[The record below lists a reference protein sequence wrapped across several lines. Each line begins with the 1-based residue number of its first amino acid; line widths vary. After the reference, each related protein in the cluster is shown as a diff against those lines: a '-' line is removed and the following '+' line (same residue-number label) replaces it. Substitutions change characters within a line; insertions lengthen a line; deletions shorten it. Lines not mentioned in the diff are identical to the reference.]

1 MRERLERSTRLMTEG
16 SIVRA
21 LFTIAWPIVFANT
34 LHTAYQLIDTF
45 WVGRLGA
52 VAVAAVSVCYPL
64 IFLFLGVG
72 FGLSIAGSVFVS
84 QFAGARR
91 HDRVNH
97 IAAQILLVMIL
108 VALALSALGI
118 AVAGPVLH
126 LIGVKGSV
134 FDNARAYLRIS
145 YLGLVLSYGFIIFQS
160 LLRGVGEVRFPL
172 YVISTTVLLNAGLDP
187 LFIFGWG
194 PLPGAGVA
202 GAAYATVVTQA
213 LAAFVGIAVLFSGRY
228 GIHLRP
234 RDFIPDLPLIRRAV
248 MVGLPASLEQSNR
261 TLGTLMLT
269 FLATGFGTIG
279 LATLGLG
286 MRILSFMFI
295 PALGLAMATAT
306 IVGQNIG
313 AGNLRRAGEVARLS
327 GWVAFWSLNFVAL
340 LFFAFAP
347 HIVRFFVPG
356 DEALIASGAEFVH
369 IVSLSFGIIAAQQV
383 LLGAFRAA
391 GGTTTA
397 MVFSMVAMW
406 ALQFPISWF
415 LCLHTTLGVTG
426 IWWGFPIGNAIAAAL
441 VLAWFRRGTWLQKG
455 LIGKAGPVRE
465 RLQLQVLEEAAGD
478 DEYLS

>member
-16 SIVRA
+16 SIVGA

-52 VAVAAVSVCYPL
+52 GAVAAVSVCYPL

-84 QFAGARR
+84 QYAGARQ
-91 HDRVNH
+91 HERVNH
-97 IAAQILLVMIL
+97 IAAQILLVMVC
-108 VALALSALGI
+108 VALALSVLGI

-126 LIGVKGSV
+126 LIGVEDAV
-134 FDNARAYLRIS
+134 FDNALSYLRIS

-160 LLRGVGEVRFPL
+160 LLRGVGEVRLPL
-172 YVISTTVLLNAGLDP
+172 YIISSTVALNAVLDP
-187 LFIFGWG
+187 LFIFGGG
-194 PLPGAGVA
+194 PLPPAGVT
-202 GAAYATVVTQA
+202 GAAYATIVTQA
-213 LAAFVGIAVLFSGRY
+213 IAASIGIGVLFGGRH
-228 GIHLRP
+228 GFHLKC
-234 RDFIPDLPLIRRAV
+234 RDFIPDPPLIRRAV

-313 AGNLRRAGEVARLS
+313 AGNTERARDVARLS
-327 GWVAFWSLNFVAL
+327 AWTAFWSLNLVAL
-340 LFFAFAP
+340 LFFVFAP

-356 DEALIASGAEFVH
+356 DERLVVSGSEFIH

-397 MVFSMVAMW
+397 MLFSMVSMW
-406 ALQFPISWF
+406 VLQFPVSYV
-415 LCLHTTLGVTG
+415 LCLHTSLGLTG
-426 IWWGFPIGNAIAAAL
+426 IWWGFPLANTVAMVL
-441 VLAWFRRGTWLQKG
+441 VLAWFRRGTWLQMK
-455 LIGKAGPVRE
+455 LIGRTGPERE
-465 RLQLQVLEEAAGD
+465 RLELQVLEEAAGE
-478 DEYLS
+478 DEYIG